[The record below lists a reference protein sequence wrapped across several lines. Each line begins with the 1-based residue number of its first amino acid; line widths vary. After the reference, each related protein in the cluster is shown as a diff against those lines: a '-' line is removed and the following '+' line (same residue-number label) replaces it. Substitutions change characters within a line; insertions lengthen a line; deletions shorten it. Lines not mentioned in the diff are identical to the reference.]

1 MTPCVLIFPAN
12 SRTLPT
18 NKIVPAGRAKVY
30 TTSFDGF
37 PGEPRVELKLFNTMG
52 RELQPFV
59 PIEPGKVGMYA
70 CGLTVYNY
78 AHVGNLRT
86 FLFEDVLRRTLEYF
100 GYEVRHVMNV
110 TDVGH
115 LSGDTEDGEDK
126 MVASSR
132 RTGKTVWEI
141 AEFYTQAFLRD
152 FGALGCRMPT
162 VLCRATDH
170 IAEMITLI
178 RRIEE
183 KGCTYSAGG
192 NLYFDI
198 GKFAR
203 YGALALL
210 DRQDLRAGARI
221 AVDEGKRNPADFALW
236 FTKSK
241 FVNQAMTWD
250 SPWGRGYP
258 GWHIECSA
266 MSMKYLGESFDIHC
280 GAIDLVPVHHTNEI
294 AQSEAATGRPWVTYW
309 LHGEFLLMGRD
320 KMAKSAGNFVTLS
333 TILEKGYDPHDYRYF
348 CLGAHYR
355 TQLAFTWE
363 ALEAARAGRQGL
375 ADRIVQIRAEAK
387 NGPEEPAG
395 AARKYLDGFE
405 AHAAEDLNMPKC
417 LAELWTL
424 LRDSS
429 VTPAQKLGTALR
441 MDAILGLGLA
451 EARAAEVTLDG
462 ETRRLVAE
470 REQARGNRDY
480 KKADEIRAL
489 LLAQGIEVQDGQQGP
504 KLRFAPGQKGEK
516 PVTSEG

>member
-1 MTPCVLIFPAN
+1 LIFLAN
-12 SRTLPT
+12 SRRLATS
-18 NKIVPAGRAKVY
+18 KIVPAGRAKVY
-30 TTSFDGF
+30 NSSSDGF
-37 PGEPRVELKLFNTMG
+37 PGESRVELKLFNTMG
-52 RELQPFV
+52 RELQAFV
-59 PIEPGKVGMYA
+59 PIEKGKAGMYA

-115 LSGDTEDGEDK
+115 LSGDAEDGEDK

-141 AEFYTQAFLRD
+141 AEFYTKAFLRD
-152 FGALGCRMPT
+152 FAALRCRMPS
-162 VLCRATDH
+162 VLCKATDH
-170 IAEMITLI
+170 IAEMIALI

-183 KGCTYSAGG
+183 KGFTYSAGG

-198 GKFAR
+198 AKFAR

-210 DRQDLRAGARI
+210 DKQDLRAGARI

-241 FVNQAMTWD
+241 FVDQAMTWD

-266 MSMKYLGESFDIHC
+266 MSMRYLGESFDIHC

-294 AQSEAATGRPWVTYW
+294 AQSEAATGSRWVSYW

-333 TILEKGYDPHDYRYF
+333 TILEKGFDPLDYRYF

-355 TQLAFTWE
+355 TQLTFTWE
-363 ALEAARAGRQGL
+363 ALESARAGRRGL
-375 ADRIVQIRAEAK
+375 ADRIAQLSTEATS
-387 NGPEEPAG
+387 GPEEPTG
-395 AARKYLDGFE
+395 PARKYLDDFE

-417 LAELWTL
+417 LADLWTL
-424 LRDSS
+424 LRDST
-429 VTPAQKLGTALR
+429 VAPAQKLGAALR
-441 MDAILGLGLA
+441 MDAILGLDLA
-451 EARAAEVTLDG
+451 EAKPAEVALD
-462 ETRRLVAE
+462 EESRQLVAE
-470 REQARGNRDY
+470 REQARKNRDF
-480 KKADEIRAL
+480 KRADEIRAL
-489 LLAQGIEVQDGQQGP
+489 LLSKGIEVQDGPQGS
-504 KLRFAPGQKGEK
+504 KLRFAAGQKGEK
-516 PVTSEG
+516 TVTSEG

>member
-1 MTPCVLIFPAN
+1 M
-12 SRTLPT
+12 
-18 NKIVPAGRAKVY
+18 
-30 TTSFDGF
+30 
-37 PGEPRVELKLFNTMG
+37 ELRLFNTMG
-52 RELQPFV
+52 RRIEAFV
-59 PIEPGKVGMYA
+59 PREKGKAGMYA
-70 CGLTVYNY
+70 CGLTVYND

-86 FLFEDVLRRTLEYF
+86 FIFEDVLRRTLQYA
-100 GYEVRHVMNV
+100 GCEVRHVMNV

-115 LSGDTEDGEDK
+115 LAGDSEDGEDK
-126 MVASSR
+126 MVKSSR
-132 RTGKTVWEI
+132 ESGRTVWEI

-152 FGALGCRMPT
+152 FAALGCIMPT

-170 IAEMITLI
+170 IADMVALI
-178 RRIEE
+178 KRLQE
-183 KGCTYSAGG
+183 KGFTYSAGG

-198 GKFAR
+198 AKFSG
-203 YGALALL
+203 YGALAQL
-210 DRQDLRAGARI
+210 DRQDLRAGARV

-241 FVNQAMTWD
+241 FAHQAMVWD

-294 AQSEAATGRPWVTYW
+294 AQSEAATGGPWVRYW

-333 TILEKGYDPHDYRYF
+333 TILEKGYHPLDYRYF

-363 ALEAARAGRQGL
+363 ALDSARAGRQGL
-375 ADRIVQIRAEAK
+375 VERVAQVKAEASA
-387 NGPEEPAG
+387 GPEAPAEKAG
-395 AARKYLDGFE
+395 EHLAAFE
-405 AHAAEDLNMPKC
+405 AHAAEDLNMPNC
-417 LAELWTL
+417 LADLWML

-429 VTPAQKLGTALR
+429 VSPGQKLGAVLR
-441 MDAILGLGLA
+441 MDAILGLDLA
-451 EARAAEVTLDG
+451 AAKQAEVILDEEAG
-462 ETRRLVAE
+462 RLVAE
-470 REQARGNRDY
+470 REQARKSRDFR
-480 KKADEIRAL
+480 KADEIRAA
-489 LLAQGIEVQDGQQGP
+489 LLARGIEIQDSPQGP
-504 KLRFAPGQKGEK
+504 KLRFASGRKRQN